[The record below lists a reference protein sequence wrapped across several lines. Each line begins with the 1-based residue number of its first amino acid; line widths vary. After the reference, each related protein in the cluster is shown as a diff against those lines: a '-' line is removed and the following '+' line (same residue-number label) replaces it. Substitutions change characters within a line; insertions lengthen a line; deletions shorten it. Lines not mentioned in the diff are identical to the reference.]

1 MIAPTPPTIAGLTW
15 QLITSDN
22 LAALAEMATKCHL
35 ADGGLNFMLEP
46 DNLKDH
52 YFQDGPGATIGA
64 FSADKHLIA
73 CATVHIVGDLGRK
86 RAIIAGQVRP
96 DYRHRGIG
104 TYLMHW
110 SQVQAKAL
118 FTTHPVDKQ
127 LLQIATESLT
137 EPTHDIYLAHGFEP
151 IMEELV
157 MWRNLDQSLLYRPLP
172 PDVTLTTWQ
181 PDQVDQFFQAYQA
194 SFQERPG
201 FPGYTATEWITN
213 RNEDENFKPEWS
225 LLACRDNVPLGFL
238 TSAANPPYGFVVQVG
253 VIPVRRRSGLGSGLM
268 VEAMRRMQADG
279 MVALQLTVN
288 VNNPGA
294 IQTYTQLEFTTIGRR
309 ARYERL
315 AKYCSHFG
323 TDS

>member
-1 MIAPTPPTIAGLTW
+1 MITPTPPTVADLTW
-15 QLITSDN
+15 QPITPDN
-22 LAALAEMATKCHL
+22 LAALAELATECHL

-52 YFQDGPGATIGA
+52 YFRGGPGATIGVFTA
-64 FSADKHLIA
+64 ERHLIA
-73 CATVHIVGDLGRK
+73 CTTVHVVGDSSK
-86 RAIIAGQVRP
+86 QQAIIAGQVRP
-96 DYRHRGIG
+96 DYRCRGIG
-104 TYLMHW
+104 SYLMHW
-110 SQVQAKAL
+110 SQAQARELLTAS
-118 FTTHPVDKQ
+118 PIDKQ

-137 EPTHDIYLAHGFEP
+137 EPARLLYQAHGFESM
-151 IMEELV
+151 MEELV
-157 MWRNLDQSLLYRPLP
+157 MWRELDRPLPDRPLP
-172 PDVTLTTWQ
+172 PDVTFATWQ
-181 PDQVDQFFQAYQA
+181 PDQVGQFFQAYQA

-201 FPGYTATEWITN
+201 FPGYTAAEWITN

-225 LLACRDNVPLGFL
+225 LLACRDNVALGFL
-238 TSAANPPYGFVVQVG
+238 TSAANPPYGFVVQAG
-253 VIPVRRRSGLGSGLM
+253 VIPEQRRRGLGSGLM

-315 AKYCSHFG
+315 AEGC
-323 TDS
+323 TDY